1 MENPI
6 ENFIKKQIDYVD
18 FKFKEKLAKTDIS
31 AQDYIDLLEINKKND
46 KDQIYS
52 LKDKLTKDIFNREGI
67 VTYSKPFFNK
77 YLNSSNKNFA
87 LSFIDIDGFKG
98 INDSYGHNT
107 GDLVLKYC
115 AELFK
120 KQNLAV
126 GRAGGDEFLVFS
138 QDLSKENL
146 EKKLMQFT
154 KNIMHQEC
162 SAIENIKLSFSIG
175 VCFSEQLNNMR
186 DFIRNSNKEQILELN
201 KIFNDYLIFKENF
214 YNKNKKENN
223 KKTTRDFK
231 RGEKSIDDN
240 FFNDFKLNFNFNF
253 NPNFNLDA
261 TNLYAL
267 FNAIKEK
274 KELNNIKNN
283 DIAVHILR
291 NIAYTIADSNMYKIK
306 IGTNQFKKGGIGFSD
321 KLIFLRENQ
330 KHFIPQYN

>member
-1 MENPI
+1 MANPI
-6 ENFIKKQIDYVD
+6 EDFIKEQIDYVD
-18 FKFKEKLAKTDIS
+18 LKFKEKLKKTDIS

-77 YLNSSNKNFA
+77 YLNGSNKNFA

-115 AELFK
+115 SELFK
-120 KQNLAV
+120 KQNLAI

-138 QDLSKENL
+138 QDSTKENL

-154 KNIMHQEC
+154 KNIMHQKC
-162 SAIENIKLSFSIG
+162 SAIDNIKLSFSIG
-175 VCFSEQLNNMR
+175 VCFSDQLDKMR
-186 DFIRNSNKEQILELN
+186 NFIINSDKNQIEELN
-201 KIFNDYLIFKENF
+201 QIFNNYLNFKENF
-214 YNKNKKENN
+214 YKKNKKENN

-240 FFNDFKLNFNFNF
+240 FFNDFKSNFDLQSNLE
-253 NPNFNLDA
+253 LDA

-267 FNAIKEK
+267 FNAIKEE

-321 KLIFLRENQ
+321 KLVFLRDNK
-330 KHFIPQYN
+330 KHIISQYN